1 MILSITIN
9 KCDIKHND
17 IGHNGAYAVMLS
29 AIYAECPNAECR
41 YVVCH
46 YTECRGAKLAA
57 VQVKIVNL
65 TGKGIF
71 MPSMSFSITSKTKIC
86 FSGRFYNFCV
96 G

>member
-17 IGHNGAYAVMLS
+17 TGHNDAYAVMLS
-29 AIYAECPNAECR
+29 AIYAECPTAECC
-41 YVVCH
+41 YAVCR
-46 YTECRGAKLAA
+46 YTESRGAKLAA

-71 MPSMSFSITSKTKIC
+71 MLSMSFSITSKSKIC
-86 FSGRFYNFCV
+86 FSGQFYNFCV